1 MLKNCKFG
9 KSDNMDNT
17 IHIKNNL
24 ISRIKSSNDLKFL
37 RALQTI
43 FDSSE
48 QELFELTSEQQT
60 SIEVSRQEI
69 LEGNFK
75 NNGQVMSET
84 REWLKNQ

>member
-1 MLKNCKFG
+1 
-9 KSDNMDNT
+9 MDNT

-60 SIEVSRQEI
+60 SIEVSHQEI

-75 NNGQVMSET
+75 NNSQVMSET